1 MRVLGIETATPVCS
15 VALADSD
22 RVVAEYT
29 LDVGVQHARRVL
41 PMVQRVLEDAGMG
54 PSDLDGVGVSA
65 GPGSFTGL
73 RIGMSSAKGLC
84 LASGLSLLSVPTL
97 EALALRV
104 AVGGMATCSMLDAR
118 RGEVYAGVYQLDG
131 KRLACLVPDA
141 VLGVGDLLGRLS
153 RPVLFVGE
161 GAVVYRDRILD
172 VLEGE
177 AHFVSGALNR
187 PGAASVAL
195 LGIRRLMA
203 GEVEDLSKAEPS
215 YLRRSQAEWV
225 REERLRELKI
235 EN

>member
-22 RVVAEYT
+22 RVLAEYT
-29 LDVGVQHARRVL
+29 LDVGVQHASRVL

-54 PSDLDGVGVSA
+54 VSDLDGVGVSA

-84 LASGLSLLSVPTL
+84 LASGLCLLSVPTL

-118 RGEVYAGVYQLDG
+118 RGEVYAGVYRLDG

-141 VLGVGDLLGRLS
+141 VLGVGDLLGRLP

-172 VLEGE
+172 VLGGE
-177 AHFVSGALNR
+177 ARFVSGALNR
-187 PGAASVAL
+187 PSAASVAL

-203 GEVEDLSKAEPS
+203 GEVADLSRTEPG

-225 REERLRELKI
+225 REVRAARGI
-235 EN
+235 EH